1 MFLARRCFPMVR
13 YDNFRN
19 EMERLFKDFQT
30 GWGDRWPLAEPSFP
44 ALNIWDNGEALC
56 AEAEVPGFEMKDLEV
71 TVMNNQL
78 TLKGRRSVEHDENT
92 AFHRRERFTGEF
104 VRTMT
109 LPVEVNPDKVEAT
122 LKDGVLTIQMPKT
135 QAALARKIT
144 VKQA

>member
-1 MFLARRCFPMVR
+1 MFLARRSFPMMR
-13 YDNFRN
+13 FDNFRN

-30 GWGDRWPLAEPSFP
+30 GWGDRSQLAEPSYP
-44 ALNIWDNGEALC
+44 ALSIWDNGESLC
-56 AEAEVPGFEMKDLEV
+56 AEAEVPGFQMKDIEV

-104 VRTMT
+104 VRTMM

-135 QAALARKIT
+135 QAALARKIA